1 MSIRELMQKR
11 DALVMKMNDIVKAA
25 DEETRSLT
33 SEESDSF
40 DSLEKELA
48 ELDKTIEA
56 KRALENLEIRTE
68 DDGEETNEGEEDA
81 SAEAEERAF
90 ADFLRSGELSTR
102 DVAAHNMTYGD
113 NGAVVPQ
120 SIANKIIQKITE
132 ISPIYADANHYNVKG
147 KISIPIYDSSTDDIT
162 VGFVDEFTTGDSHVG
177 SFTSISLQGHL
188 IRAIADISRSLI
200 NNSQFDIVEFVI
212 NRMALK
218 FASFIEGKILNG
230 YSVTSGGTTTVV
242 VYGLTRCAAAN
253 KVAAAATNA
262 VTADELITLQE
273 KLPDRYK
280 DGAYFIMSSSTR
292 AAIRKLKDGQ
302 GNLLLNAD
310 ATARWGY
317 RLLGSDVYVSEN
329 MPAMAA
335 DAVAIYY
342 VNPKGVAV
350 QMSEDI
356 EIDVLKELKAQQ
368 HANEVIGFAAFDAD
382 VEDTQQVACIVMDD
396 GV

>member
-11 DALVMKMNDIVKAA
+11 DALVMKMNDIVKEA
-25 DEETRSLT
+25 DEQTRSLT
-33 SEESDSF
+33 QEEGENF
-40 DSLEKELA
+40 DALEKELK

-56 KRALENLEIRTE
+56 KRALENVEVRTA
-68 DDGEETNEGEEDA
+68 DDDEEPE
-81 SAEAEERAF
+81 AEADETTEEAEVRAF
-90 ADFLRSGELSTR
+90 DNYLRSGEILKR
-102 DVAAHNMTYGD
+102 DAHSMTYGD

-120 SIANKIIQKITE
+120 SIANKIIQKIEE
-132 ISPIYADANHYNVKG
+132 ISPIYNDANKYNVKG

-162 VGFVDEFTTGDSHVG
+162 VGFVDEFTTGESHVG

-188 IRAIADISRSLI
+188 VRAIADISRSLI
-200 NNSQFDIVEFVI
+200 NNSNFDIVGFVV

-218 FASFIEGKILNG
+218 FAQFIEDKILNG
-230 YSVTSGGTTTVV
+230 YSTTSGGQTTVV
-242 VYGLTRCAAAN
+242 VYGLTRCAADM
-253 KVAAAATNA
+253 KVTAASTSA

-273 KLPDRYK
+273 KIPDRYK
-280 DGAYFIMSSSTR
+280 GGAYFIMNGATR
-292 AAIRKLKDGQ
+292 TAIRKLKDGQ
-302 GNLLLNAD
+302 GNLLLNPD

-329 MPAMAA
+329 MPSMQA

-342 VNPKGVAV
+342 VNPTGVAV

-356 EIDVLKELKAQQ
+356 EVDVLNELKAQQ
-368 HANEVIGFAAFDAD
+368 HAREVIGFAAFDAN
-382 VEDTQQVACIVMDD
+382 VEDVQKVACIVMDD

>member
-33 SEESDSF
+33 TEEGESF
-40 DSLEKELA
+40 DALEKELA

-56 KRALENLEIRTE
+56 KRALENIEVRTA
-68 DDGEETNEGEEDA
+68 DDDEEPETESDATTEE
-81 SAEAEERAF
+81 SEERAF
-90 ADFLRSGELSTR
+90 ADFLRSGEISTR
-102 DVAAHNMTYGD
+102 TAHSMTYGD
-113 NGAVVPQ
+113 NGAVIPQ

-132 ISPIYADANHYNVKG
+132 ISPIYQDANHYNVKG

-200 NNSQFDIVEFVI
+200 NNSNFDIVGFVV

-218 FASFIEGKILNG
+218 FAQFIEDKILNG
-230 YSVTSGGTTTVV
+230 YTTTSGGQTTVV
-242 VYGLTRCAAAN
+242 VYGLTRCAADM
-253 KVAAAATNA
+253 KVTAASTSA

-273 KLPDRYK
+273 KIPDRYK
-280 DGAYFIMSSSTR
+280 GGAYFIMNGATR
-292 AAIRKLKDGQ
+292 TAIRKLKDGQ
-302 GNLLLNAD
+302 GNLLLNPD

-329 MPAMAA
+329 MPSMEA

-342 VNPKGVAV
+342 VNPTGVAV

-356 EIDVLKELKAQQ
+356 EVDVLNELKAQQ
-368 HANEVIGFAAFDAD
+368 HAREVIGFAAFDAN
-382 VEDTQQVACIVMDD
+382 VEDVQKVACIVMDD